1 MIGPSYPRSRSGT
14 TPMGSERLSS
24 VRGQIPG
31 RSHVVS
37 GGDGSEGDS
46 QIWRVPVGVGQGR
59 TPSGSGN
66 DEVAWWSFSD
76 LCGHSVASM
85 VPSVYTWHL
94 VGSVEDAMVEGD
106 FEVKAFLG
114 LSMLAR
120 PTPSGTVYL
129 LEDFAIGSLVQ
140 LHIKA
145 TKRSARPLHG
155 LCNTPEEDIIL
166 KNIFSPERATT
177 SGNLRGSRE

>member
-1 MIGPSYPRSRSGT
+1 
-14 TPMGSERLSS
+14 MGSERLSS
-24 VRGQIPG
+24 TRGQIPSRG
-31 RSHVVS
+31 HVVG

-76 LCGHSVASM
+76 LCGHSVAST

-94 VGSVEDAMVEGD
+94 VGSVEDTMVEGD

-120 PTPSGTVYL
+120 ATPSGTVYL
-129 LEDFAIGSLVQ
+129 LEDFAIGSFIQ
-140 LHIKA
+140 LHIK
-145 TKRSARPLHG
+145 G
-155 LCNTPEEDIIL
+155 E
-166 KNIFSPERATT
+166 
-177 SGNLRGSRE
+177 NLRFVWIGRCCRFVGVSFLEASF